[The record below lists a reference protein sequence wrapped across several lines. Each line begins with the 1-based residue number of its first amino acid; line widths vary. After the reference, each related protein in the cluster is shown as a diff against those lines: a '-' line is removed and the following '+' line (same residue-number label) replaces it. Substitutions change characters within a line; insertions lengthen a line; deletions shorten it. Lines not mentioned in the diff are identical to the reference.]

1 MNVTLASVWERTG
14 LITRGAL
21 FALAV
26 SACGQSADGAATT
39 SVTDTATAYEAL
51 SNKVKDCKD
60 DQDTCV
66 TAAAGD
72 ATKVAACDA
81 AAESCIEKTK
91 AAQADARKRLRDD
104 AEGCVREC
112 RHHRGDSDGGVD
124 EGGRM
129 DTRGCMNRRAP
140 IDSECMDDFFS
151 CLDDTGVRMSGGAGD
166 LDDATKEAIQKCV
179 ETAHTCMMSDMRT
192 GRGPGRRGPGRGP
205 GMRGGAGEP
214 AHSAGAGGGPVR
226 RPRDEAGAGGSGRRQ
241 REEAGAGGD
250 EDNGGRRGTGR
261 GAAGSA
267 PDRGGRRSGAG
278 GAGGN

>member
-1 MNVTLASVWERTG
+1 MNVTLASVWERTS

-26 SACGQSADGAATT
+26 SACGQATTDGAQT

-51 SNKVKDCKD
+51 SNKVKDCRD
-60 DQDTCV
+60 DQDACV

-72 ATKVAACDA
+72 ATKVAECDA
-81 AAESCIEKTK
+81 AAESCVEKTRD
-91 AAQADARKRLRDD
+91 AQADARKHLRDD

-112 RHHRGDSDGGVD
+112 RRHRGDSDGGVD

-129 DTRGCMNRRAP
+129 DTRGCMGRRAP
-140 IDSECMDDFFS
+140 IDSECMDAFFM

-192 GRGPGRRGPGRGP
+192 GRGPGRRGPG
-205 GMRGGAGEP
+205 MRGGAGEP
-214 AHSAGAGGGPVR
+214 AHTAGAGAGR
-226 RPRDEAGAGGSGRRQ
+226 RPRDEAGAGGSGRRS
-241 REEAGAGGD
+241 RDEAGAGGD
-250 EDNGGRRGTGR
+250 EDNGGRRGPGR
-261 GAAGSA
+261 GAAGGA
-267 PDRGGRRSGAG
+267 PDRGGRRQSAG
-278 GAGGN
+278 GAGGS